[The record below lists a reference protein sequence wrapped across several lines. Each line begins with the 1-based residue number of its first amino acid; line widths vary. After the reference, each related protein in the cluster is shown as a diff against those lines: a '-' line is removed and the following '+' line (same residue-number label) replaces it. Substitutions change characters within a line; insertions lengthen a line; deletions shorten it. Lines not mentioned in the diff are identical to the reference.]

1 MLPIDLISPSIAA
14 ARPVSARIVGPHML
28 PDRNL
33 PMEFTMDKSAVR
45 HIAGMAARC
54 RMLAGDALSGLRF
67 EQDRLEKTSQY
78 DAGYA
83 CLDA

>member
-1 MLPIDLISPSIAA
+1 MLPIDPISPSAA
-14 ARPVSARIVGPHML
+14 AVRPVPNRIGGLRSL
-28 PDRNL
+28 PDRKL
-33 PMEFTMDKSAVR
+33 PMEFTLDKSAVR
-45 HIAGMAARC
+45 HIAGIAAWC
-54 RMLAGDALSGLRF
+54 RMLAGDALTGLRF